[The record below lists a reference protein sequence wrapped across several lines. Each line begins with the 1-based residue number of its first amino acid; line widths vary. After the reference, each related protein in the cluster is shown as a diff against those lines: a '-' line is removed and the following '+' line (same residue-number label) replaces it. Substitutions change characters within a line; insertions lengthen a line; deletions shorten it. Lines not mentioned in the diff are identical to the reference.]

1 MGFRINSLYLSDGYK
16 VGHKSM
22 LAPGTTRLYGT
33 WIPRSTKH
41 APKGITKIVSFGQQ
55 LVWKWLH
62 DEFEEN
68 FFMNNYRTNPFTKE
82 KMEVPG
88 LKEKALQFIKDMSLY
103 LGMEYDG
110 KHFEELWDLGYL
122 PIKVKALPEGI
133 ETNPNIPHMTFV
145 NTVDG
150 FAWLTLYLETI
161 VSALA
166 WKPSTAA
173 TIAKLYRRQAEEWVK
188 KTDPSN
194 LGLVDFMCHDFSARG
209 LDPMSQYLIGLG
221 HATSFKGSD
230 TLPVIP
236 AARYFYGVKEDEMP
250 IFSVNAS
257 EHSVSTTKI
266 FTVGEQQMIGD
277 WLKIFPKG
285 ILSIVSDTFD
295 LWKLITE
302 YLPAN
307 KEAIMA
313 RDGKLVI
320 RPDCYSEDTL
330 FLTNYGWKNID
341 AIKQGALVAQV
352 EEDGSYTFVQPSKI
366 VDEPYEGEMYKYT
379 DFHGKMD
386 LLVTPNHRMVY
397 KQFNNWKVDYAEN
410 CKPNNYTKQF
420 IRGAKAVNK
429 NRKLSFI
436 ERLNIAFQAD
446 GSYQTGVTSSI
457 RFSFSKIRKIHR
469 LENLLKENNIEYTTY
484 NLGDGKVEF
493 NIKIDKSEVN
503 KDFNWVNT
511 NDLCSNWCQEF
522 IEELSHWDSSIRNE
536 GRIKFDTT
544 NTAVI
549 STVELIA
556 LSAGY
561 GCLISEYEDE
571 RSELFSKVY
580 TANIL
585 LDNKLGGQ
593 SIQVEKINYKGNIVC
608 VTVPTGR
615 IVVKRNRCT
624 MVCGNSGDP
633 VDIICGVGT
642 KYEDLSKWFPD
653 GEILPEYFEDS
664 LLEEVREDTP
674 HGERGASEH
683 ENIYIVRGKLYKAK
697 IHNISWDR
705 YDKQYYY
712 IDMWEKVKI
721 TIEELPWKPSDKG
734 VIELLWDIF
743 GGTVNEQGYKVLDP
757 HIGAIYGDSIT
768 PERQVQ
774 IYERLAAKGFAA
786 TNIVLG
792 IGSFTYQYNT
802 RDTLGFAAK
811 GAWFEVKDTGKCNCG
826 HTIECDCVKE
836 YNIYKDPVT
845 DDGVKRSLKG
855 LLQVKLVDNEYIVNQ
870 ECSWEQEEDSELK
883 TIYENGKFYN
893 ETSLT
898 EIRKKLNEH

>member
-1 MGFRINSLYLSDGYK
+1 MSFKINSLYLSDGYK
-16 VGHKSM
+16 VGHKAM
-22 LAPGTTRLYGT
+22 LAPGTTKLYGT

-88 LKEKALQFIKDMSLY
+88 LKEKALQFIKDMSFY
-103 LGMEYDG
+103 LAMEYDG

-161 VSALA
+161 VSSLA

-188 KTDPSN
+188 KTDVAN
-194 LGLVDFMCHDFSARG
+194 LGLVDWMCHDFSARG

-236 AARYFYGVKEDEMP
+236 ASRYFYGVGEDEMP
-250 IFSVNAS
+250 IGSVNAS

-266 FTVGEQQMIGD
+266 FTVGEQQMIAD
-277 WLKIFPKG
+277 WLQIFPKG

-307 KEAIMA
+307 KDAIMA

-320 RPDCYSEDTL
+320 RPD
-330 FLTNYGWKNID
+330 
-341 AIKQGALVAQV
+341 
-352 EEDGSYTFVQPSKI
+352 
-366 VDEPYEGEMYKYT
+366 
-379 DFHGKMD
+379 
-386 LLVTPNHRMVY
+386 
-397 KQFNNWKVDYAEN
+397 
-410 CKPNNYTKQF
+410 
-420 IRGAKAVNK
+420 
-429 NRKLSFI
+429 
-436 ERLNIAFQAD
+436 
-446 GSYQTGVTSSI
+446 
-457 RFSFSKIRKIHR
+457 
-469 LENLLKENNIEYTTY
+469 
-484 NLGDGKVEF
+484 
-493 NIKIDKSEVN
+493 
-503 KDFNWVNT
+503 
-511 NDLCSNWCQEF
+511 
-522 IEELSHWDSSIRNE
+522 
-536 GRIKFDTT
+536 
-544 NTAVI
+544 
-549 STVELIA
+549 
-556 LSAGY
+556 
-561 GCLISEYEDE
+561 
-571 RSELFSKVY
+571 
-580 TANIL
+580 
-585 LDNKLGGQ
+585 
-593 SIQVEKINYKGNIVC
+593 
-608 VTVPTGR
+608 
-615 IVVKRNRCT
+615 
-624 MVCGNSGDP
+624 SGDP
-633 VDIICGVGT
+633 VDILCGVGT

-653 GEILPEYFEDS
+653 GEVLPEYFEDS

-674 HGERGASEH
+674 HGECGASEH

-712 IDMWEKVKI
+712 IDMWEKAKI

-811 GAWFEVKDTGKCNCG
+811 GAWFEVEEEFEDSKGFYTQKQS
-826 HTIECDCVKE
+826 
-836 YNIYKDPVT
+836 YNIYKDPIT
-845 DDGVKRSLKG
+845 DDGTKKSLKG
-855 LLQVKLVDNEYIVNQ
+855 LLRVDYVNDYGQKNPEIKVFTEQTHLQ
-870 ECSWEQEEDSELK
+870 ESTGLLQL
-883 TIYENGKFYN
+883 IYEDGKFYN
-893 ETSLT
+893 QTSLT
-898 EIRKKLNEH
+898 EIRKKLNEY